1 MTTFFL
7 NMMQT
12 LRDRQESGQGTLEYL
27 GIAVVIGIIV
37 VAVASWFNGTGTNM
51 IESAFNSIIEEV
63 SGDHSTGGEG
73 EGEGG

>member
-12 LRDRQESGQGTLEYL
+12 LNARRESGQGTIEYL

-37 VAVASWFNGTGTNM
+37 VAVASWFSGDGTNM
-51 IESAFNSIIEEV
+51 IETAFQSIIEEV
-63 SGDHSTGGEG
+63 SGNHETGAE
-73 EGEGG
+73 